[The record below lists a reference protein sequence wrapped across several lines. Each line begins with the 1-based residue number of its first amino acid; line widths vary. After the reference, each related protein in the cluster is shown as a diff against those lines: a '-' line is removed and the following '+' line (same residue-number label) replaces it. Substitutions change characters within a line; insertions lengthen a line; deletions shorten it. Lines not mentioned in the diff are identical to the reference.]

1 LNSSSSVLE
10 VPTSLPDVSPF
21 LFLPDINDI
30 SGISQMEAHLIE
42 IDDFIE
48 KTIKMPTK
56 EITIQLPR

>member
-10 VPTSLPDVSPF
+10 VPTSLPDVSTF
-21 LFLPDINDI
+21 IFLPDINDI
-30 SGISQMEAHLIE
+30 SGISQMEARLIE

-48 KTIKMPTK
+48 KTMKMPTK